1 MYKIT
6 KKIRKMALI
15 SSLVLGLGAYAQI
28 GIGTTTP
35 AGGSIL
41 DINSTNKGVLVPR
54 INIPN
59 LGNIAPVTGG
69 STVGLLV
76 WNTNATTG
84 VGYHYWSGSAWVPL
98 FSAASNSSWSLTGN
112 SNATLATNF
121 LGTTNAYDL
130 RFRTNNLNRFTIT
143 TGTAA
148 TGGRLQAQANGTAAS
163 PIYSWFTDTNMGMF
177 RAGTDILAFST
188 NGGDRMRVYDNGN
201 VTVGFGATAPFAG
214 DRFSAYGPYAV
225 NGYASTTNGW
235 GVYGQATNGFG
246 VFGDATTGRGVVGL
260 TDSNAGVQ
268 GEALTTGTGVVGFAN
283 SGDGVYGDALTG
295 NGVTGL
301 TLSGIGVYGDATTG
315 IGVLGVASDAT
326 TGVAGRFEHTAANG
340 HGLLVAGGNQAAT
353 TFAGTGLGIS
363 GTGRLI
369 GILGRSTVAGD
380 SNGILA
386 IGNGGLTAYTV
397 PGGSGV
403 SATATNTGIYAYGTD
418 INSTGIY
425 GDGGDMGVYGLG
437 FGGVV
442 GETYDPINGW
452 GVFSFGDFGA
462 TGGKYFVIDHPLD
475 PANKYLKH
483 ANIESNEI
491 LNLYRGTEIFD
502 GSGRAVVNLPNYY
515 DAININPS
523 YQLTPVG
530 AAMPNLYI
538 EQEVTNGRFIV
549 AGGVP
554 GKKVSWQLTAERN
567 DPYMQKYPQK
577 RIMETDKGNDR
588 GKYLMPE
595 LYGKSRESSLSINK
609 SVTTDPALRKKY
621 SEAIPQQLTEDNIQM
636 PEIKRK
642 ERGDFKKEDVKED
655 VKEESNLN
663 ELEE

>member
-177 RAGTDILAFST
+177 RAGADILAFST

-201 VTVGFGATAPFAG
+201 VTVGFGPTAPFAG

-246 VFGDATTGRGVVGL
+246 VFGDA
-260 TDSNAGVQ
+260 
-268 GEALTTGTGVVGFAN
+268 
-283 SGDGVYGDALTG
+283 LTG
-295 NGVTGL
+295 NGVIGI
-301 TLSGIGVYGDATTG
+301 TLSGIGVYGDATTDTG
-315 IGVLGVASDAT
+315 IGVLGVASNAA
-326 TGVAGRFEHTAANG
+326 TGVAGRFEHTATNG

-442 GETYDPINGW
+442 GETYDPALGW

-462 TGGKYFVIDHPLD
+462 IGTKYFVIDHPLD

-642 ERGDFKKEDVKED
+642 ERGDFKKEDVKE
-655 VKEESNLN
+655 ESNLN